1 MCTKAKEQSI
11 HREKIWKKTG
21 TRLERTTLGRQPG
34 PTPVAVVQFP
44 TVHLGASQQRD
55 MYNCY
60 ACFS

>member
-11 HREKIWKKTG
+11 HREK
-21 TRLERTTLGRQPG
+21 LQLG

-55 MYNCY
+55 KYNCY
-60 ACFS
+60 ACFSYK